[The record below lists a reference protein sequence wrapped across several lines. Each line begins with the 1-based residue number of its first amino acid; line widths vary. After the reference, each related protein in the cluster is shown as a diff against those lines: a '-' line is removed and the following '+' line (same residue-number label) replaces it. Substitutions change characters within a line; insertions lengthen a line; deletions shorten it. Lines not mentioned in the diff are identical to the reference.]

1 MPDAHTSRMPFVT
14 DREALPEDQR
24 HSYDLIA
31 DSRGG
36 VPGPFG
42 VLLNSPELGGRI
54 GHLGAYVR
62 FEGELADDDREL
74 AILATAREFD
84 CAFEWA
90 AHVPIAREAGVR
102 EAAIDAVADEAD
114 VADLRDRER
123 LIVRY
128 ARHLLRDHAIPDD
141 LFERAKGTFGES
153 GITELT
159 ATIGYY
165 AMIACTLNAFEVL
178 PEGDGDVAELP

>member
-1 MPDAHTSRMPFVT
+1 MPDAHTSRMPFLT
-14 DREALPEDQR
+14 DRDALPADQR
-24 HSYDLIA
+24 HNYDRIA

-42 VLLNSPELGGRI
+42 VLLNSPEIGGRI

-74 AILATAREFD
+74 AILATARAFD

-102 EAAIDAVADEAD
+102 EAAIDAVAEEAD
-114 VADLRDRER
+114 LGDLADRER

-128 ARHLLRDHAIPDD
+128 ARQLLGEHAVPDG
-141 LFERAKGTFGES
+141 LFERVKGAFGES

-165 AMIACTLNAFEVL
+165 SMIACVLNAFEVL
-178 PEGDGDVAELP
+178 PEGEVAELP